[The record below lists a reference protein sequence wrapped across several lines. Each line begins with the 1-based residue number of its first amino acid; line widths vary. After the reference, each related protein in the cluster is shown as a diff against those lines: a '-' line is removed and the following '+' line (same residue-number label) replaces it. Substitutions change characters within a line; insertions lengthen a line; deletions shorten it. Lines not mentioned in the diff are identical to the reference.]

1 MLPLLMGNS
10 CETSTN
16 YAEPNFYLPDQPQ
29 SCTNAGN
36 YVSMPK
42 QNIDTKGTK
51 QLLTALA
58 KSDRRNA
65 YAVNSCK
72 RYHQKLQALYNKN

>member
-1 MLPLLMGNS
+1 
-10 CETSTN
+10 
-16 YAEPNFYLPDQPQ
+16 
-29 SCTNAGN
+29 
-36 YVSMPK
+36 MPK